1 MLNIIILKGGEK
13 KDVWGENNKKKKKS
27 KAAEGQQSWENLLQG
42 RRK

>member
-13 KDVWGENNKKKKKS
+13 KDVWGENNNKKQN